1 MRKTINKTHIEG
13 KIYDFSLAEKKV
25 QNESSPNYGKDFI
38 NGTIDIATDNDNM
51 NIVTVHYSYEP
62 VNNKSGKKNSKYTA
76 LKNIIDNGKTVL
88 NDGADNATLVKI
100 DSALGLNDFYT
111 NRDGEEVLVS
121 AKRNEGGFIT
131 FVTKIGD
138 EATRSTFEMDML
150 INGTRIVEA
159 NEERNIPEDYMVIKG
174 AVFDFRGAILPV
186 EFNVKNSGGIKYFE
200 SLDITSS
207 NPVFTKVWG
216 QIVSKSTV
224 DKRTEESAWGEPIV
238 KEYPRTFREWLVIGT
253 SKPDAVY
260 EIGDDKNG
268 ITADEIKKALADREV
283 YLAGVKKSQEEYQA
297 SKNANNNALP
307 FAEAPKTAQAGSFNF

>member
-1 MRKTINKTHIEG
+1 MRKALNRTHIEG
-13 KIYDFSLAEKKV
+13 RIYDFSLAVKTV
-25 QNESSPNYGKDFI
+25 QNEKSENFGKEFI
-38 NGTIDIATDNDNM
+38 NGTLDIATDDDNM
-51 NIVTVHYSYEP
+51 NIVSVHYSYEP
-62 VNNKSGKKNSKYTA
+62 VFNKNGKKNTKYAA

-88 NDGADNATLVKI
+88 NDGAENATMIKV

-111 NRDGEEVLVS
+111 NRDGEEVLVA

-131 FVTKIGD
+131 MVSKLGD
-138 EATRSTFEMDML
+138 PATRSTFETDML
-150 INGTRIVEA
+150 INGFRVVEA

-186 EFNVKNSGGIKYFE
+186 EFNVRNQGGMKYFE
-200 SLDITSS
+200 SLDVSAS

-216 QIVSKSTV
+216 QIISKPIPDT
-224 DKRTEESAWGEPIV
+224 RTEESAWGEPIV
-238 KEYPRTFREWLVIGT
+238 KTYTKNFREWLVTGT

-283 YLAGVKKSQEEYQA
+283 HLAEVKKNQEEYQA
-297 SKNANNNALP
+297 SKAAKSDVP
-307 FAEAPKTAQAGSFNF
+307 FGGAATAQAGGFNF